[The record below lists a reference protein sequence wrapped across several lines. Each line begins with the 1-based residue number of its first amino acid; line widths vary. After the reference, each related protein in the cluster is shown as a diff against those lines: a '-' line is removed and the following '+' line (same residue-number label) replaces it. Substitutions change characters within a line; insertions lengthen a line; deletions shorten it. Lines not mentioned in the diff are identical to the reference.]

1 MLAGPATKVEVVG
14 NFSATGYGAIEPGT
28 DLSRYAR
35 DLVRMHEA
43 VIGGGRS
50 ALQPRAVVQRSW
62 SRVLGSGLAPDGANT
77 RSLLPLDEI
86 EGRRRRSALAEVIAD
101 LDQVIST
108 VAEVSHMLMVVA
120 DADGVILWRSGSA
133 KVRSRADSLG
143 FREGADWTETTVG
156 TNAIGTA
163 LTEAAPVQLFSGEHF
178 EQSQHPWYCTAAPIH
193 DPRTGELLGV
203 VDVSGPALTLHP
215 AVTALVETAV
225 RLAEAQLW
233 RHHQSN
239 LERLR
244 SVAAPL
250 LASTSGPVLLVD
262 EHGWVAQSS
271 GVAATKRIAAPRT
284 DRTLT
289 VPGLGVCTP
298 ERIGDGWLVRPDG
311 PGTRIA
317 MELDLSGPP
326 VVVVTG
332 SESTWRAPLPR
343 RHAEILLL
351 LHHSGPRGLSV
362 TELSSGIYGDPDH
375 AVAVRAEIS
384 RLRRALGSVVDG
396 RPYRL
401 ADSVQLRLVLGD
413 AERLADCAFVLQ
425 STSPG
430 IRALTGG

>member
-1 MLAGPATKVEVVG
+1 MSISTAGG
-14 NFSATGYGAIEPGT
+14 FGAIEPGT
-28 DLSRYAR
+28 DLTRYAR
-35 DLVRMHEA
+35 DLVRMHDA

-50 ALQPRAVVQRSW
+50 PLQPRAVVGRSW
-62 SRVLGSGLAPDGANT
+62 RRVLGSGLAPDGANA
-77 RSLLPLDEI
+77 RSLLPPDEI
-86 EGRRRRSALAEVIAD
+86 ERRRRRSALADVIAD

-108 VAEVSHMLMVVA
+108 VAEASHMLMVVA
-120 DADGVILWRSGSA
+120 DADGVILWRSGA
-133 KVRSRADSLG
+133 ARVRGRADSLG
-143 FREGADWTETTVG
+143 FREGAEWTERTVG

-178 EQSQHPWYCTAAPIH
+178 EQSQHPWYCTASPIH

-233 RHHQSN
+233 RHHQSR

-244 SVAAPL
+244 VAAAPL
-250 LASTSGPVLLVD
+250 VASTPGPVLLVD
-262 EHGWVAQSS
+262 EHGWVAHSS
-271 GVAATKRIAAPRT
+271 GVAATRRIAAPRA

-289 VPGLGVCTP
+289 VPGLGSCLP
-298 ERIGDGWLVRPDG
+298 ERVGDGWVVRPAGADS
-311 PGTRIA
+311 RIV
-317 MELDLSGPP
+317 MELDLSAAP

-332 SESTWRAPLPR
+332 AEAAWRTPLSP

-351 LHHSGPRGLSV
+351 LHHAAPRGLSV

-384 RLRRALGSVVDG
+384 RLRRTLGSVVEG

-401 ADSVQLRLVLGD
+401 AGSVRLTLTLGD
-413 AERLADCAFVLQ
+413 TDRLAECAFVRR
-425 STSPG
+425 SASPG
-430 IRALTGG
+430 VQALAGY